1 MGHIR
6 VTRQSPFSMHAS
18 TTPGSSQLANK
29 ECMSLGCIAAIISI
43 ANGVVVHWLYN
54 LSPILTNGMHQT
66 MHTGSKEC
74 LLGSYIYS
82 MIIKV
87 ITA

>member
-1 MGHIR
+1 MRHIR
-6 VTRQSPFSMHAS
+6 VTRQAPFSMHAS
-18 TTPGSSQLANK
+18 INPGSSQLANK

-66 MHTGSKEC
+66 MHGSSQGAK
-74 LLGSYIYS
+74 SASWVAIYIQ
-82 MIIKV
+82 
-87 ITA
+87 